1 MTWYVGFRAPRTS
14 GLTEDARLIWAW
26 MQALT
31 PLDPALSLWRPTNR
45 SRTHAHASPPI
56 TLDQLTTRIQ
66 REQDTSEFP
75 DFVCSPAFVGTIDG
89 QGTTTL
95 FSFGMPNPGDLG
107 ITLEGGAQLSAA
119 IDASEELA
127 DALMRTSAT
136 ILNPT
141 IGTLER
147 SDLGHDMYGGVPAP
161 FQYSPGWK
169 MYVATTSPHHER
181 AHQLATR
188 TETLPNG
195 TLMTFGTPTTYPD
208 ILNQW

>member
-1 MTWYVGFRAPRTS
+1 MTWDVSFDAPRAS

-31 PLDPALSLWRPTNR
+31 PLDPVLSLWRPTNR
-45 SRTHAHASPPI
+45 SRYHAYNSPPI

-66 REQDTSEFP
+66 RAQTRSEFP
-75 DFVCSPAFVGTIDG
+75 GFLCSPAFVGTIDG
-89 QGTTTL
+89 QEAGMSL
-95 FSFGMPNPGDLG
+95 YFDMPNPGDLG
-107 ITLEGGAQLSAA
+107 VSLDGGAQLSAA
-119 IDASEELA
+119 IDASEDLA

-136 ILNPT
+136 VLNPT
-141 IGTLER
+141 IGALGR
-147 SDLGHDMYGGVPAP
+147 FDLGHDMYGGAPAP
-161 FQYSPGWK
+161 FQYVPGWK
-169 MYVATTSPHHER
+169 MYFATASPHHDR
-181 AHQLATR
+181 ARQLATR

>member
-1 MTWYVGFRAPRTS
+1 MTWDVSFDAPRAS

-31 PLDPALSLWRPTNR
+31 PLDPVLSLWRPTNR
-45 SRTHAHASPPI
+45 SRYHAYNSPPI
-56 TLDQLTTRIQ
+56 TLDQLTNRIQ

-75 DFVCSPAFVGTIDG
+75 DFLCSPAFVGTING
-89 QGTTTL
+89 QGTATL
-95 FSFGMPNPGDLG
+95 FSFDLPNPGDLG
-107 ITLEGGAQLSAA
+107 VSLEGGAQLSAA

-141 IGTLER
+141 IGSLSILGR
-147 SDLGHDMYGGVPAP
+147 SANMYGGQRAP

-169 MYVATTSPHHER
+169 MYFATTSPHHER
-181 AHQLATR
+181 ARQLATR

>member
-1 MTWYVGFRAPRTS
+1 M
-14 GLTEDARLIWAW
+14 
-26 MQALT
+26 
-31 PLDPALSLWRPTNR
+31 SLYF
-45 SRTHAHASPPI
+45 
-56 TLDQLTTRIQ
+56 D
-66 REQDTSEFP
+66 
-75 DFVCSPAFVGTIDG
+75 
-89 QGTTTL
+89 
-95 FSFGMPNPGDLG
+95 MPNPSGLG
-107 ITLEGGAQLSAA
+107 VSLEGGAQLSAA
-119 IDASEELA
+119 VEDSEELA

-141 IGTLER
+141 IGSLSILGR
-147 SDLGHDMYGGVPAP
+147 SANMYGGGPVP
-161 FQYSPGWK
+161 FRYSPGWK

>member
-1 MTWYVGFRAPRTS
+1 MTWYVSFRAPRAS

-45 SRTHAHASPPI
+45 SRYHAHNSPPI
-56 TLDQLTTRIQ
+56 TLGQLTTRIQ
-66 REQDTSEFP
+66 RAQTRSEFP
-75 DFVCSPAFVGTIDG
+75 GFLCSPAFVGTIDG
-89 QGTTTL
+89 QEAGMSL
-95 FSFGMPNPGDLG
+95 YFDMPNPGDLG
-107 ITLEGGAQLSAA
+107 VSLDGGAQLSAA
-119 IDASEELA
+119 IDASEDLA

-141 IGTLER
+141 IGALDR
-147 SDLGHDMYGGVPAP
+147 FDLGHDMYGGAPAP
-161 FQYSPGWK
+161 FQYVPGWK
-169 MYVATTSPHHER
+169 MYVATASPHHDR

-208 ILNQW
+208 ILDQW

>member
-1 MTWYVGFRAPRTS
+1 MTWDVNFDAPRTS
-14 GLTEDARLIWAW
+14 SLTENAALIWAW
-26 MQALT
+26 IQALT

-45 SRTHAHASPPI
+45 SRTHAYASPPI

-75 DFVCSPAFVGTIDG
+75 GFLCSPAFVGTING
-89 QGTTTL
+89 QEAGMSL
-95 FSFGMPNPGDLG
+95 YFDMPNPSGLG
-107 ITLEGGAQLSAA
+107 VSLEGGAQLSAA
-119 IDASEELA
+119 IEDSEELA

-136 ILNPT
+136 ILNPA
-141 IGTLER
+141 IGSLSILGR
-147 SDLGHDMYGGVPAP
+147 SANMYGGQRAP
-161 FQYSPGWK
+161 FRYSPGWK
-169 MYVATTSPHHER
+169 MYFATTSPHHDR

>member
-1 MTWYVGFRAPRTS
+1 MTWYVSFRAPRAS
-14 GLTEDARLIWAW
+14 GLTEDAHLIWAW

-45 SRTHAHASPPI
+45 SRYHAYNSPPI

-66 REQDTSEFP
+66 REHDTSEFP
-75 DFVCSPAFVGTIDG
+75 DFLCSPTFVGTIDG
-89 QGTTTL
+89 QGTATL
-95 FSFGMPNPGDLG
+95 FSFDLPNPGDLG
-107 ITLEGGAQLSAA
+107 VSLEGGAQLSAA

-136 ILNPT
+136 ILNPA
-141 IGTLER
+141 IGSLSILGR
-147 SDLGHDMYGGVPAP
+147 SANMYGGQRAP
-161 FQYSPGWK
+161 FRYSPGWK
-169 MYVATTSPHHER
+169 MYFATTSPHHDR

>member
-1 MTWYVGFRAPRTS
+1 MTWDVSFDAPRTS

-31 PLDPALSLWRPTNR
+31 PLDPSLSLWRPTNR
-45 SRTHAHASPPI
+45 SRYHAHNSPPI

-66 REQDTSEFP
+66 REHDTSEFP
-75 DFVCSPAFVGTIDG
+75 FFTCFPAFAGTING
-89 QGTTTL
+89 QGAGMSL
-95 FSFGMPNPGDLG
+95 YFGMPNPGDLG

-136 ILNPT
+136 VLNPT
-141 IGTLER
+141 IGALER
-147 SDLGHDMYGGVPAP
+147 SDLGHDMYGGGPAP
-161 FQYSPGWK
+161 FHYSPGWK
-169 MYVATTSPHHER
+169 MYFATTSPHHDR
-181 AHQLATR
+181 ARQLATR

>member
-14 GLTEDARLIWAW
+14 VLTEDARLIWAW

-45 SRTHAHASPPI
+45 SRTHAYNSPPI

-75 DFVCSPAFVGTIDG
+75 FFTCSPAFVGTING
-89 QGTTTL
+89 QEAGVSLT
-95 FSFGMPNPGDLG
+95 FGLPNPREMVISLD
-107 ITLEGGAQLSAA
+107 GGAQLSAA
-119 IDASEELA
+119 IEASEELA

-141 IGTLER
+141 IGALDR
-147 SDLGHDMYGGVPAP
+147 SDLGHDIYGGAPAP
-161 FQYSPGWK
+161 FQYVPGWK

-181 AHQLATR
+181 ARQLATR

>member
-45 SRTHAHASPPI
+45 SRTHAYNSPPI
-56 TLDQLTTRIQ
+56 TLDQLTNRIQ
-66 REQDTSEFP
+66 REHDTSEFP
-75 DFVCSPAFVGTIDG
+75 CFLCSPAFVGTING
-89 QGTTTL
+89 QEAGMSL
-95 FSFGMPNPGDLG
+95 YFDMPNPGDLG
-107 ITLEGGAQLSAA
+107 VSLERGTQLSAA
-119 IDASEELA
+119 IDASEDLA

-141 IGTLER
+141 IGALDRFE
-147 SDLGHDMYGGVPAP
+147 LGHDMYGGGPTP
-161 FQYSPGWK
+161 FQAGPGWK
-169 MYVATTSPHHER
+169 MYFATTSPHHER
-181 AHQLATR
+181 ARQLATR

>member
-1 MTWYVGFRAPRTS
+1 MTWDVSFDAPRAS

-31 PLDPALSLWRPTNR
+31 PLDPVLSLWRPTNR
-45 SRTHAHASPPI
+45 SRYHAYNSPPI

-66 REQDTSEFP
+66 RAQTRSEFP
-75 DFVCSPAFVGTIDG
+75 GFLCSPAFVGTIDG
-89 QGTTTL
+89 QEAGMSL
-95 FSFGMPNPGDLG
+95 YFDMPNPGDLG
-107 ITLEGGAQLSAA
+107 VSLRRGTQLSTA
-119 IDASEELA
+119 IEDSEELA
-127 DALMRTSAT
+127 DTLMRTSAT

-141 IGTLER
+141 IGSLSILGR
-147 SDLGHDMYGGVPAP
+147 SANMYGGQRAP

-169 MYVATTSPHHER
+169 MYFATTSPHHER
-181 AHQLATR
+181 ARQLATR